1 MDAQAVVFQAPG
13 ELRLETVALQPP
25 GPTDVLVDI
34 EWSGISTGT
43 ERLLWTG
50 KMPPFPGLGY
60 PLVPGYESVGRIVSA
75 PSGGNLAPG
84 MRVFVPGSSGFQG
97 VRGIF
102 GGAASRLV
110 ARADRVVVL
119 PEGVGEEGVLFALA
133 ATARHAIVGGA
144 LPELIVGHGVL
155 GRLLARITVALG
167 GTPVVWENNAD
178 RVSGAD
184 GYTVVSPDADTR
196 HDYACIHDVSGDAA
210 LVEPLI
216 GRLRKGGELVLAG
229 FYSEPIQFAFPL
241 AFMKEARLR
250 VAAEWQAP
258 DLSATHDLVS
268 ARRLRL
274 DGLITHRA
282 PYVEA
287 ATAYPLAFR
296 DSRCLK
302 MLLDWRVRS

>member
-13 ELRLETVALQPP
+13 ELRLETVALQTP
-25 GPTDVLVDI
+25 GPADVVVDV

-43 ERLLWTG
+43 ERLLWSG

-75 PSGGNLAPG
+75 PSGSSLAAG
-84 MRVFVPGSSGFQG
+84 MRVFVPGSSGFQA
-97 VRGIF
+97 VRGLF

-110 ARADRVVVL
+110 ARADRVTAL

-133 ATARHAIVGGA
+133 ATAHHAIAGGA
-144 LPELIVGHGVL
+144 LPDLIVGHGVL

-184 GYTVVSPDADTR
+184 GYTVIAPDADAR
-196 HDYACIHDVSGDAA
+196 RDYACIHDVSGDASV
-210 LVEPLI
+210 VEPLI

-258 DLSATHDLVS
+258 DLVATHELVS
-268 ARRLRL
+268 SHRLRL

-287 ATAYPLAFR
+287 ATAYPVAFR

>member
-1 MDAQAVVFQAPG
+1 MDAQAVVFHAPG
-13 ELRLETVALQPP
+13 VLRLETVGLQAP
-25 GPTDVLVDI
+25 GPADVVVDV

-75 PSGGNLAPG
+75 PSDSGLEPG
-84 MRVFVPGSSGFQG
+84 ARVFVPGSSGFQA
-97 VRGIF
+97 VRGLF

-110 ARADRVVVL
+110 ARAERVTAL
-119 PEGVGEEGVLFALA
+119 PADVGEEGVLFALA
-133 ATARHAIVGGA
+133 ATAHHAIAGGA

-167 GTPVVWENNAD
+167 GAPVVWEKNVD
-178 RVSGAD
+178 RASGAH
-184 GYTVVSPDADTR
+184 GYTVLAPDADAR
-196 HDYACIHDVSGDAA
+196 RDYACIHDVSGDAS

-229 FYSEPIQFAFPL
+229 FYSDPIQFAFPL

-250 VAAEWQAP
+250 VAAEWQHT
-258 DLSATHDLVS
+258 DLVATHELVS
-268 ARRLRL
+268 MRRLHL

-287 ATAYPLAFR
+287 ATAYPVAFQ